1 MDMPTINYKTLL
13 EKEAKKRKW
22 TPEQVAVFEQWRNNV
37 GQMESNNDPS
47 VQQKGGGPGR
57 GKYQYE
63 VKSEKGSGANIS
75 AVNRLKSYLSNN
87 GLSLSDLPYKD
98 HLELMT
104 DNPDFSKLS
113 SETQD
118 MIFLADKALA
128 KDTKLDD
135 LVTGKISQEEAWA
148 KWHWKGKDEDF
159 QSKMKQWD
167 RNVASVRPT
176 TPPPPKPVAKRP
188 PQESLDALINQE
200 YNNAVYPVKDKYRQE
215 GFQLANPLL
224 YPGYEP

>member
-1 MDMPTINYKTLL
+1 MANVDYKTLL
-13 EKEAKKRKW
+13 QKEAEKRGW
-22 TPEQVAVFEQWRNNV
+22 TPEQVNIFEQWRNNV

-47 VQQKGGGPGR
+47 VKQKGGGPGR

-63 VKSEKGSGANIS
+63 LKQGGSGANETAVKRFEQYLKKNNISIS
-75 AVNRLKSYLSNN
+75 A
-87 GLSLSDLPYKD
+87 LPKED
-98 HLELMT
+98 QLELLT
-104 DNPDFSKLS
+104 PDPDFSKLS

-128 KDTKLDD
+128 KDAALND
-135 LVTGKISQEEAWA
+135 LVTGKIGQDEAWA
-148 KWHWKGKDEDF
+148 KWHWKGKEEDV

-167 RNVASVRPT
+167 RNVASVQPT

-200 YNNAVYPVKDKYRQE
+200 YNNAVYPVKDTYRQE